1 MRPLLLS
8 VSAASFILAAAPV
21 FAQSDDTTTTTTVV
35 KDKGSAGAGAGA
47 AGGAIA
53 GAAVAG
59 PVGALVGAVAGGAAG
74 AAVDPPREVK
84 TYITTQQVAPV
95 SYNGDIAVGQ
105 VLPDEVTVYDV
116 PNYDRYRWTYINGQ
130 RLLIDRRDRK
140 IVAVVNE

>member
-1 MRPLLLS
+1 MRTLLLS

-21 FAQSDDTTTTTTVV
+21 FAQDDTTTTTTVV
-35 KDKGSAGAGAGA
+35 KDKGSAGAGAGV
-47 AGGAIA
+47 AGGAVA
-53 GAAVAG
+53 GAVVAG
-59 PVGALVGAVAGGAAG
+59 PVGAVVGAVAGGVAG

-95 SYNGDIAVGQ
+95 SYNGNIAVGQ

-116 PNYDRYRWTYINGQ
+116 PKYDRYRWTYINGQ

-140 IVAVVNE
+140 IVAVVNP